1 MDDLGFILAGW
12 LISLGSIAL
21 LAFVTVRRSKNLAAK
36 IPDDAKPWL

>member
-1 MDDLGFILAGW
+1 MDDIGFILASW

-21 LAFVTVRRSKNLAAK
+21 LAVVTVRRANKLAAR